1 MKRTYIGI
9 KIVALTFMAAA
20 MMVSLPPPAAAA
32 AAKTVAIVPFKINAE
47 KDMSYLRDGMVDMLS
62 SRLHRAG
69 EVEVL
74 NRQAVEKALPPGPA
88 SLTEETA
95 RDLARRLGA
104 DFVLFGSITALGNS
118 ISMDAKMVDAS
129 GGRPTLSFFEQSEDA
144 GGIISKINAMATGI
158 NREMF
163 GRAAAAPP
171 AAGAAAPPTAAPQP
185 AAPAAQT
192 HPEKMFRQRGGMGGE
207 EGGGSIFS
215 EEGGRVLSPQFWKSA
230 SFKQLFNGIA
240 LGDVDGDGKIET
252 LILTPDKI
260 LVFRYDQ
267 QRFHQVAEIADV
279 SGKYGVGI
287 DVADINGNG
296 TPEIF
301 VTSMPMSRKMMN
313 SFVIEWDGKAFRT
326 IADNLSY
333 FFRVVDLP
341 ARGRLLIGQEH
352 RSGSPFT
359 GRISEMIWR
368 NGRYEPDTEVRA
380 GASNAL
386 GLTIADALEKGTENA
401 VAYDS
406 LDHIRVFDPA
416 GQQLWKSADRYG
428 GSTLYYSGN
437 ITDQGEMENPIFL
450 PMRLLTSRS
459 AKEQKTVVLAVKNF
473 DIAGRKL
480 EKFRSYNES
489 QVISFFWDGL
499 GLSPEWKTRK
509 LSGYIRDFAV
519 GDFNNDG
526 ADEIVCAIILEEGRV
541 ITTTPKSTVIAFE
554 MFK

>member
-1 MKRTYIGI
+1 MLRLFTFF
-9 KIVALTFMAAA
+9 FMAAA
-20 MMVSLPPPAAAA
+20 MILPLSPPPAAA
-32 AAKTVAIVPFKINAE
+32 AAKTVAVVPFKINAE
-47 KDMSYLRDGMVDMLS
+47 KDMNYLRDGVVDMLS
-62 SRLHRAG
+62 SRLHKAG

-74 NRQAVEKALPPGPA
+74 NRQVVEKALPPGSA
-88 SLTEETA
+88 ALTEESA

-104 DFVLFGSITALGNS
+104 DFVLFGSITALGGS
-118 ISMDAKMVDAS
+118 ISMDARMVDAS
-129 GGRPTLSFFEQSEDA
+129 GGRPPLSFFEQSEDA
-144 GGIISKINAMATGI
+144 GGIITKINAMAADI

-163 GRAAAAPP
+163 GRAVAARP
-171 AAGAAAPPTAAPQP
+171 AAGAAAPGAAAPQP
-185 AAPAAQT
+185 VSPDAQA
-192 HPEKMFRQRGGMGGE
+192 HPEKMFRQRGGLGGE
-207 EGGGSIFS
+207 EGGSPFVS
-215 EEGGRVLSPQFWKSA
+215 EEGGRVFSPQFWKSA

-240 LGDVDGDGKIET
+240 LGDVDGDGKTET

-267 QRFHQVAEIADV
+267 QRFQQVAEIADF
-279 SGKYGVGI
+279 SGKYCIGI

-296 TPEIF
+296 IPEIF
-301 VTSMPMSRKMMN
+301 VISMPVSRRMMN
-313 SFVIEWDGKAFRT
+313 SFVVEWDGKAFRT
-326 IADNLSY
+326 ITDNLSY

-341 ARGRLLIGQEH
+341 ARGKLLIGQEH
-352 RSGSPFT
+352 RSGNPFA

-380 GASNAL
+380 GATNAL

-428 GSTLYYSGN
+428 GSSLFYSGN
-437 ITDQGEMENPIFL
+437 ITDQGEIENPIYL

-459 AKEQKTVVLAVKNF
+459 AKDDKTVVMAVKNF

-509 LSGYIRDFAV
+509 ISGYMRDFAV

-526 ADEIVCAIILEEGRV
+526 AEEIVCAVILEEGRM

-554 MFK
+554 MVK

>member
-1 MKRTYIGI
+1 MI
-9 KIVALTFMAAA
+9 
-20 MMVSLPPPAAAA
+20 LPPATAAA
-32 AAKTVAIVPFKINAE
+32 AAKTVAIVPFKINADR
-47 KDMSYLRDGMVDMLS
+47 DMNYLRDGVADMLS
-62 SRLHRAG
+62 SRLHKAG

-74 NRQAVEKALPPGPA
+74 SRQTVEKALPPAPA
-88 SLTEETA
+88 AMTEESA
-95 RDLARRLGA
+95 RELARRTGA
-104 DFVLFGSITALGNS
+104 DFVLFGSLTALGNS
-118 ISMDAKMVDAS
+118 LSMDAKMVDAS
-129 GGRPTLSFFEQSEDA
+129 GARPTMSFFEQSEDA
-144 GGIISKINAMATGI
+144 GGIITKINAMAADI

-163 GRAAAAPP
+163 GRAAAARP
-171 AAGAAAPPTAAPQP
+171 GAAAAPAAASQQP
-185 AAPAAQT
+185 AAPDAQA
-192 HPEKMFRQRGGMGGE
+192 HPEKMFRQRGGLGGE
-207 EGGGSIFS
+207 EGGSPFVS
-215 EEGGRVLSPQFWKSA
+215 EEGGRVLSPQFWKGA

-267 QRFHQVAEIADV
+267 QRFQQVAEIGEF
-279 SGKYGVGI
+279 SGKYCVGI

-296 TPEIF
+296 IPEIF
-301 VTSMPMSRKMMN
+301 VTSMPLSRKMLN
-313 SFVIEWDGKAFRT
+313 SFVVEWDGKAFRT

-341 ARGRLLIGQEH
+341 ARGKLLIGQEH

-386 GLTIADALEKGTENA
+386 GLTIAEILEKGTETA

-406 LDHIRVFDPA
+406 FDRLRIFEGG
-416 GQQLWKSADRYG
+416 GQEIWRSTDQYG
-428 GSTLYYSGN
+428 GSTLFYSGK
-437 ITDQGEMENPIFL
+437 ITDSGEVENPIYF
-450 PMRLLTSRS
+450 PMRLLTARS
-459 AKEQKTVVLAVKNF
+459 GKEQKSVLLAVKNF
-473 DIAGRKL
+473 DVAGRKL
-480 EKFRSYNES
+480 DKFRSFSES

-526 ADEIVCAIILEEGRV
+526 SDEIVCAIVLEEGRV
-541 ITTTPKSTVIAFE
+541 ITTTPKSTVIVFE
-554 MFK
+554 MIK

>member
-1 MKRTYIGI
+1 M
-9 KIVALTFMAAA
+9 
-20 MMVSLPPPAAAA
+20 
-32 AAKTVAIVPFKINAE
+32 
-47 KDMSYLRDGMVDMLS
+47 YLIEIWS
-62 SRLHRAG
+62 
-69 EVEVL
+69 
-74 NRQAVEKALPPGPA
+74 ALPI
-88 SLTEETA
+88 S
-95 RDLARRLGA
+95 A
-104 DFVLFGSITALGNS
+104 D
-118 ISMDAKMVDAS
+118 
-129 GGRPTLSFFEQSEDA
+129 
-144 GGIISKINAMATGI
+144 I

-163 GRAAAAPP
+163 GRAVAARP
-171 AAGAAAPPTAAPQP
+171 AAGAAAPGAAAPQP
-185 AAPAAQT
+185 VSPDAQA
-192 HPEKMFRQRGGMGGE
+192 HPEKMFRQRGGLGGE
-207 EGGGSIFS
+207 EGGSPFVS
-215 EEGGRVLSPQFWKSA
+215 EEGGRVFSPQFWKSA

-240 LGDVDGDGKIET
+240 LGDVDGDGKTET

-267 QRFHQVAEIADV
+267 QRFHQVAEIADF
-279 SGKYGVGI
+279 SGKYCIGI

-296 TPEIF
+296 IPEIF
-301 VTSMPMSRKMMN
+301 VISMPVSRRMMN
-313 SFVIEWDGKAFRT
+313 SFVVEWDGKAFRT

-341 ARGRLLIGQEH
+341 ARGKLLIGQEH
-352 RSGSPFT
+352 RSGNPFA

-380 GASNAL
+380 GATNAL

-428 GSTLYYSGN
+428 GSSLFYSGN
-437 ITDQGEMENPIFL
+437 ITDQGEIENPIYL

-459 AKEQKTVVLAVKNF
+459 AKDDQTVVMAVKNF

-509 LSGYIRDFAV
+509 ISGYMRDFAV

-526 ADEIVCAIILEEGRV
+526 AEEIVCAVILEEGRM

-554 MFK
+554 MVK

>member
-1 MKRTYIGI
+1 
-9 KIVALTFMAAA
+9 MATA
-20 MMVSLPPPAAAA
+20 MILPLSPPAAAA

-47 KDMSYLRDGMVDMLS
+47 KDMNYLRDGVADMLG
-62 SRLHRAG
+62 SRLHKAG

-74 NRQAVEKALPPGPA
+74 NRQAVEKALPPGAPA
-88 SLTEETA
+88 LTEESA

-104 DFVLFGSITALGNS
+104 DFVLFGSITALGGS
-118 ISMDAKMVDAS
+118 ISMDAKMVDAAGS
-129 GGRPTLSFFEQSEDA
+129 RPTMSFFEQSEDA
-144 GGIISKINAMATGI
+144 GGIISKINAMAAGI

-163 GRAAAAPP
+163 GRAAAAP
-171 AAGAAAPPTAAPQP
+171 AAGKAASAAAPSAAAPPP
-185 AAPAAQT
+185 AAPAAQP
-192 HPEKMFRQRGGMGGE
+192 HPEKMFRQRGGMTGE
-207 EGGGSIFS
+207 EGGASVFS

-267 QRFHQVAEIADV
+267 QRFQQVAEIAEF
-279 SGKYGVGI
+279 SGKYGIGI

-301 VTSMPMSRKMMN
+301 VTSMPVSRKMVN
-313 SFVIEWDGKAFRT
+313 SFVVEWDGKAFRT
-326 IADNLSY
+326 VADNLSY

-341 ARGRLLIGQEH
+341 TRGKLLLGQEH
-352 RSGSPFT
+352 RSGNPFS

-368 NGRYEPDTEVRA
+368 SGRYEPDTELRA
-380 GASNAL
+380 GSSNAL
-386 GLTIADALEKGTENA
+386 GITIADALEKGTENA

-406 LDHIRVFDPA
+406 LDHIRVFEPG

-428 GSTLYYSGN
+428 GSTLWYAGN
-437 ITDQGEMENPIFL
+437 ITDQGEMVNPIYF
-450 PMRLLTSRS
+450 PMRLLAARS
-459 AKEQKTVVLAVKNF
+459 AKEDRTVVMAVKNF

-480 EKFRSYNES
+480 EKFRSYNEG
-489 QVISFFWDGL
+489 QIISFFWDGL
-499 GLSPEWKTRK
+499 GLTPEWKTRK
-509 LSGYIRDFAV
+509 LSGCIRDFAV

-526 ADEIVCAIILEEGRV
+526 ADEIVCAVILEEGRV

-554 MFK
+554 MVK

>member
-1 MKRTYIGI
+1 MLRLFTFF
-9 KIVALTFMAAA
+9 FMAAA
-20 MMVSLPPPAAAA
+20 MILPLSPPPAAA
-32 AAKTVAIVPFKINAE
+32 AAKTVAVVPFKINAE
-47 KDMSYLRDGMVDMLS
+47 KDMNYLRDGVVDMLS
-62 SRLHRAG
+62 SRLHKAG

-74 NRQAVEKALPPGPA
+74 NRQVVEKALPPGSA
-88 SLTEETA
+88 ALTEESA

-104 DFVLFGSITALGNS
+104 DFVLFGSITALGGS
-118 ISMDAKMVDAS
+118 ISMDARMVDAS
-129 GGRPTLSFFEQSEDA
+129 GGRPPLSFFEQSEDA
-144 GGIISKINAMATGI
+144 GGIITKINAMAADI

-163 GRAAAAPP
+163 GRAVAARP
-171 AAGAAAPPTAAPQP
+171 AAGAAAPGAAAPQP
-185 AAPAAQT
+185 VSPDAQA
-192 HPEKMFRQRGGMGGE
+192 HPEKMFRQRGGLGGE
-207 EGGGSIFS
+207 EGGSPFVS
-215 EEGGRVLSPQFWKSA
+215 EEGGRVFSPQFWKSA

-240 LGDVDGDGKIET
+240 LGDVDGDGKTET

-267 QRFHQVAEIADV
+267 QRFQQVAEIADF
-279 SGKYGVGI
+279 SGKYCIGI

-296 TPEIF
+296 IPEIF
-301 VTSMPMSRKMMN
+301 VISMPVSRRMMN
-313 SFVIEWDGKAFRT
+313 SFVVEWDGKAFRT

-341 ARGRLLIGQEH
+341 ARGKLLIGQEH
-352 RSGSPFT
+352 RSGNPFA

-380 GASNAL
+380 GATNAL

-428 GSTLYYSGN
+428 GSSLFYSGN
-437 ITDQGEMENPIFL
+437 ITDQGEIENPIYL

-459 AKEQKTVVLAVKNF
+459 AKDDKTVVMAVKNF

-509 LSGYIRDFAV
+509 ISGYMRDFAV

-526 ADEIVCAIILEEGRV
+526 AEEIVCAVILEEGRM

-554 MFK
+554 MVK

>member
-1 MKRTYIGI
+1 MLRLFTFF
-9 KIVALTFMAAA
+9 FMAAA
-20 MMVSLPPPAAAA
+20 MILPLSPPPAAA
-32 AAKTVAIVPFKINAE
+32 AAKTVAVVPFKINAE
-47 KDMSYLRDGMVDMLS
+47 KDMNYLRDGVVDMLS
-62 SRLHRAG
+62 SRLHKAG

-74 NRQAVEKALPPGPA
+74 NRQVVEKALPPGSA
-88 SLTEETA
+88 ALTEESA

-104 DFVLFGSITALGNS
+104 DFVLFGSITALGGS
-118 ISMDAKMVDAS
+118 ISMDARMVDAS
-129 GGRPTLSFFEQSEDA
+129 GGRPPLSFFEQSEDA
-144 GGIISKINAMATGI
+144 GGIITKINAMAADI

-163 GRAAAAPP
+163 GRAVAARP
-171 AAGAAAPPTAAPQP
+171 AAGAAAPGAAAPQP
-185 AAPAAQT
+185 VSPDAQA
-192 HPEKMFRQRGGMGGE
+192 HPEKMFRQRGGLGGE
-207 EGGGSIFS
+207 EGGSPFVS
-215 EEGGRVLSPQFWKSA
+215 EEGGRVFSPQFWKSA

-240 LGDVDGDGKIET
+240 LGDVDGDGKTET

-267 QRFHQVAEIADV
+267 QRFQQVAEIADF
-279 SGKYGVGI
+279 SGKYCIGI

-301 VTSMPMSRKMMN
+301 VTSMPVSRRMMN
-313 SFVIEWDGKAFRT
+313 SFVVEWDGKAFRT

-341 ARGRLLIGQEH
+341 ARGKLLIGQEH
-352 RSGSPFT
+352 RSGNPFA

-380 GASNAL
+380 GATNAL

-428 GSTLYYSGN
+428 GSSLFYSGN
-437 ITDQGEMENPIFL
+437 ITDQGEIENPIYL

-459 AKEQKTVVLAVKNF
+459 AKDDKTVVMAVKNF

-509 LSGYIRDFAV
+509 ISGYMRDFAV

-526 ADEIVCAIILEEGRV
+526 AEEIVCAVILEEGRM

-554 MFK
+554 MVK

>member
-1 MKRTYIGI
+1 LKNPLFIP
-9 KIVALTFMAAA
+9 KIFFLIIMAAA
-20 MMVSLPPPAAAA
+20 MVLPPAPAAA
-32 AAKTVAIVPFKINAE
+32 AAKTVAILPFKINADR
-47 KDMSYLRDGMVDMLS
+47 DMNYLRDGVADMLS
-62 SRLHRAG
+62 SRLHKAG

-74 NRQAVEKALPPGPA
+74 NRQVVEKALPPGSA
-88 SLTEETA
+88 VLTDDSA

-104 DFVLFGSITALGNS
+104 DFVLFGSLTALGNS

-144 GGIISKINAMATGI
+144 GGIITKINAMAADI

-163 GRAAAAPP
+163 GRAVAARPGAAAAAP
-171 AAGAAAPPTAAPQP
+171 AATLQP
-185 AAPAAQT
+185 AAPETQA
-192 HPEKMFRQRGGMGGE
+192 HPEKMFRQRGGLGGE
-207 EGGGSIFS
+207 ESGTPFVS
-215 EEGGRVLSPQFWKSA
+215 EEGGRVFSPQFWKSA

-267 QRFHQVAEIADV
+267 QRFQQVTEIANFQ
-279 SGKYGVGI
+279 GKYCVGI

-301 VTSMPMSRKMMN
+301 VTSMPLSRKMMS
-313 SFVIEWDGKAFRT
+313 SFVLEWDGKAFK
-326 IADNLSY
+326 IVDDDLSY

-341 ARGRLLIGQEH
+341 TRGQLLIGQEH
-352 RSGSPFT
+352 RSGNPFT
-359 GRISEMIWR
+359 GRIAEMAWR

-380 GASNAL
+380 GATNAL
-386 GLTIADALEKGTENA
+386 GLTIADTIEKGAENA
-401 VAYDS
+401 VAFDS
-406 LDHIRVFDPA
+406 LDHIRIFDGA

-428 GSTLYYSGN
+428 GSSLFYAGN
-437 ITDQGEMENPIFL
+437 LTDQGEVENPIYF
-450 PMRLLTSRS
+450 PMRLLTGRS
-459 AKEQKTVVLAVKNF
+459 AKEQKTMVMAVKNF

-489 QVISFFWDGL
+489 QVISFYWDGL

-526 ADEIVCAIILEEGRV
+526 AEEIVCAMILEEGRV

-554 MFK
+554 MIK

>member
-267 QRFHQVAEIADV
+267 QRFHKVAEIADV

>member
-1 MKRTYIGI
+1 M
-9 KIVALTFMAAA
+9 
-20 MMVSLPPPAAAA
+20 
-32 AAKTVAIVPFKINAE
+32 
-47 KDMSYLRDGMVDMLS
+47 
-62 SRLHRAG
+62 
-69 EVEVL
+69 
-74 NRQAVEKALPPGPA
+74 
-88 SLTEETA
+88 
-95 RDLARRLGA
+95 
-104 DFVLFGSITALGNS
+104 LFGSITALGSS
-118 ISMDAKMVDAS
+118 ISMDAKIVDAAGS
-129 GGRPTLSFFEQSEDA
+129 RPTMSFFEQSEDA

-163 GRAAAAPP
+163 GRAAAAP
-171 AAGAAAPPTAAPQP
+171 AAGTAASAAAPSAAAPPP
-185 AAPAAQT
+185 AAPAAQP
-192 HPEKMFRQRGGMGGE
+192 HPEKMFRQRGGMTGE
-207 EGGGSIFS
+207 EGGASVFS

-267 QRFHQVAEIADV
+267 QRFQQVAEIAEF
-279 SGKYGVGI
+279 SGKYGIGI

-301 VTSMPMSRKMMN
+301 VTSMPISRKMVN
-313 SFVIEWDGKAFRT
+313 SFVVEWDGKVFRT
-326 IADNLSY
+326 VADNLSY

-341 ARGRLLIGQEH
+341 ARGKILLGQEH
-352 RSGSPFT
+352 RSGNPFA

-368 NGRYEPDTEVRA
+368 SGRYEPDTELRA
-380 GASNAL
+380 GSSNAL

-406 LDHIRVFDPA
+406 LDHIRVFEPG

-428 GSTLYYSGN
+428 GSTLWYAGN
-437 ITDQGEMENPIFL
+437 ITDQGE
-450 PMRLLTSRS
+450 LTSRS
-459 AKEQKTVVLAVKNF
+459 AKEDRTVVMAVKNF

-480 EKFRSYNES
+480 EKFRSYNEG
-489 QVISFFWDGL
+489 QIISFFWDGL
-499 GLSPEWKTRK
+499 GLTPEWKTRK
-509 LSGYIRDFAV
+509 LSGCIRDFAV

-526 ADEIVCAIILEEGRV
+526 ADEIVCAVILEEGRV

-554 MFK
+554 MVK